1 MEQYLF
7 NLSEPGEEF
16 DGKVEVRQNLW
27 LLSTEEI
34 PPILFTPDEAARMLG
49 ICRNRVYALIRER
62 KLRAVQVGASRRVS
76 AAALREYVDALEAQ
90 EAS

>member
-16 DGKVEVRQNLW
+16 DGKVHVRPNLW

-34 PPILFTPDEAARMLG
+34 PPILFTPEETARMLG
-49 ICRNRVYALIRER
+49 ISRRRVYDLMQER
-62 KLRAVQVGASRRVS
+62 KLRSVHVGSLRRVS
-76 AAALREYVDALEAQ
+76 AQALREYVDGLEAV